1 MRTFLDKASRIA
13 VAVVVALALG
23 VGVYEAA
30 PRITS
35 NCPFSPPDNL
45 GACVDTADCQQK
57 CDVEWGRGN
66 SEGICAP
73 FGEEMCC
80 ACWAI

>member
-30 PRITS
+30 SRTTS

-45 GACVDTADCQQK
+45 GACVDRDDCQRM
-57 CDVEWGRGN
+57 CDAEWGHNN
-66 SEGICAP
+66 SVGICAQ
-73 FGEEMCC
+73 FGEELCC